1 VKACAHKTNNAIMA
15 ELGGRLF
22 TVLVDKSHDKS
33 IKEQMDI
40 ILRFVD
46 LLLSMFYIYYS
57 TSCLY

>member
-1 VKACAHKTNNAIMA
+1 VKARAHKTKNAIMA

-22 TVLVDKSHDKS
+22 IVLVDKSRDKS
-33 IKEQMDI
+33 IKEQMDM

-46 LLLSMFYIYYS
+46 LLLSIFYIYYS